1 MAEPK
6 DGIAVAQVPV
16 AVPAGVP
23 VIGHYRWI
31 ICGRVFFA
39 ATVNYIDRKLIG
51 LLRPIL
57 QTELHWNDIDYSYIV
72 FAFQR
77 AYAGGLLI
85 VGRVMDWL
93 GTRKGFSLAVFLWSV
108 AAMAHA
114 LAHSLVWL
122 RRGSVR
128 AGTRRIRQFPGFH
141 QDRRGVECD
150 EPVDRRVTG

>member
-77 AYAGGLLI
+77 SYADGLLI
-85 VGRVMDWL
+85 VDRVMVWL
-93 GTRKGFSLAVFLWSV
+93 GMSRVFTFNSFLW
-108 AAMAHA
+108 
-114 LAHSLVWL
+114 
-122 RRGSVR
+122 
-128 AGTRRIRQFPGFH
+128 
-141 QDRRGVECD
+141 
-150 EPVDRRVTG
+150 